1 MDSNIV
7 GKISNKL
14 ERNSSAYDHMEHA
27 FSSEKPHQKPSKP
40 PRPTHSPGACPRAL
54 PSSLCRLASSF
65 AFSSSD
71 PAASCG
77 SVRFLLAA
85 LTLSIAHTC
94 MSTDQ
99 LDPIYNTG
107 TMNIG
112 RYIESSTASTEKFE
126 FMEDH
131 GQAQQPGS
139 NYKSKKS
146 NRGIKLNKLNKQQM
160 EIVD

>member
-1 MDSNIV
+1 MNEKSHQSQNSKKKPAQKQSAMPKKNNPKLLEPMDSNIV

-27 FSSEKPHQKPSKP
+27 FSSEKPHQKPN
-40 PRPTHSPGACPRAL
+40 
-54 PSSLCRLASSF
+54 
-65 AFSSSD
+65 
-71 PAASCG
+71 
-77 SVRFLLAA
+77 
-85 LTLSIAHTC
+85 
-94 MSTDQ
+94 Q